1 MAEDSHIKLIV
12 STEDDLDLSLEQ
24 KCICAYV
31 I

>member
-1 MAEDSHIKLIV
+1 MAEDSQIKFIV
-12 STEDDLDLSLEQ
+12 STEDLDLSLDQ

>member
-1 MAEDSHIKLIV
+1 MAEDSDIKFIV

-24 KCICAYV
+24 KYICTYV